1 MENTR
6 LLVGDVCLMDSAADI
21 PALLLLDWPRSPLP
35 TPTPLKLLL
44 LLTASLVELPVVE
57 AGTPPD
63 GVTGYFHAGNGW
75 RSSWIRSRDE
85 SASAGADS
93 SHIIY

>member
-1 MENTR
+1 
-6 LLVGDVCLMDSAADI
+6 MDRAADI

-35 TPTPLKLLL
+35 TPMPLKLLL

-85 SASAGADS
+85 SASAGAADS
-93 SHIIY
+93 SHIILAGAFFFLGFS